1 MDDCGDC
8 RLAFRGHHL
17 KRQREG
23 GALPVHRRVGDNGPH
38 HPRAVQTRIR
48 SFIVKAIVRASSS
61 DGASIS
67 KRRAFS
73 IGMGRDDEQVGGR
86 GRLRD
91 DRVRPRH
98 PRSHRLNADMTKP
111 RRKEVM
117 KNPPGLSR
125 LAGPDVR
132 VGGIRFRSEEPRMRS
147 GPSGPGGRVMDPAKG
162 LGSLYQARRR
172 MNRRVYLAPPSMRG
186 LGSPPCQTPPDM
198 PWPFCSEMP
207 ISSNWAG
214 LYLSMN
220 VMGTPMTPQ

>member
-1 MDDCGDC
+1 MLLNPLMDDCGDR

-17 KRQREG
+17 ERRREG
-23 GALPVHRRVGDNGPH
+23 GALPVRRRVGDNSLH
-38 HPRAVQTRIR
+38 HPGAVQTRVR

-73 IGMGRDDEQVGGR
+73 IGMGRDNEQVGGR

-117 KNPPGLSR
+117 KNPPGLFR

-147 GPSGPGGRVMDPAKG
+147 GPSAPAGGLWTTPRAWG
-162 LGSLYQARRR
+162 HCIRR
-172 MNRRVYLAPPSMRG
+172 G
-186 LGSPPCQTPPDM
+186 G
-198 PWPFCSEMP
+198 
-207 ISSNWAG
+207 G
-214 LYLSMN
+214 
-220 VMGTPMTPQ
+220 